1 MSAADQLNKLLEEL
15 DDDSLAKLSDE
26 EVLELRKKL
35 NPYGRTIE
43 GSDNILTFSYTDLQ
57 AEYLTKLITTTM
69 IGFLNRMC
77 DEWRVPPD
85 VPVVTVHD
93 YLKDPSK
100 LDEYEKT
107 LQKPELMADAIAENK
122 KTMLKRVAIKEFLE
136 DMFQYNP
143 DLHVRSTYRPNYKD
157 PERNIIDTPAAQL
170 AVYQLKKSDSNFL
183 NSYNQ
188 YLKEEKKRKEGGEE
202 TKETKDVS
210 DAKQQV
216 ITQITE
222 MIPPTDVFHRFK
234 YYYESNYETVKEI
247 TNDLYCDKPCF
258 EKAVNPYSWHN
269 SVDDADNFISKHK
282 DEVITTIFKAHSGK
296 WNIIAPYTKVRESMR
311 YFNKKTAVLEEIAKQ
326 IESDAKMGSEL
337 MKKRIK
343 INKKKN
349 IEKEGPDDPAFVK
362 WKKGND
368 TLKNMGAETVDY
380 DDDDCLEVPVYR
392 VSDGGATISQTKFY
406 TEAVAPDIPEDRKP
420 NHKIA

>member
-1 MSAADQLNKLLEEL
+1 MSAAEQLNKLLEEL
-15 DDDSLAKLSDE
+15 DDDSLDKLSDD

-43 GSDNILTFSYTDLQ
+43 GSDKILTFSYTDLQ
-57 AEYLTKLITTTM
+57 AEYLTKLLTTTM

-107 LQKPELMADAIAENK
+107 LQKPELMAEAIAENK

-143 DLHVRSTYRPNYKD
+143 DLHVRSAYRPNYKD
-157 PERNIIDTPAAQL
+157 PERTVLDTPAAQL
-170 AVYQLKKSDSNFL
+170 AIYKLKKTDSDFL
-183 NSYNQ
+183 NSYTQ
-188 YLKEEKKRKEGGEE
+188 YIREQEKKNEKEEKKESMSESKL
-202 TKETKDVS
+202 KVVK
-210 DAKQQV
+210 
-216 ITQITE
+216 QITE

-234 YYYESNYETVKEI
+234 YYFESNYETVKEI

-269 SVDDADNFISKHK
+269 DIDEADKFISKHK

-362 WKKGND
+362 WKKSND
-368 TLKNMGAETVDY
+368 TLKNMGAETVEY
-380 DDDDCLEVPVYR
+380 DDDDCLEVPVFR
-392 VSDGGATISQTKFY
+392 VSDGGAKISQTKFY
-406 TEAVAPDIPEDRKP
+406 TEAVAPEIPEDRKP
-420 NHKIA
+420 TYKIS